1 MSPFIHATIFSEAF
15 VHLTTLFCEDFC
27 RTDRADGQIGSAESL
42 WEHINC
48 HWACGLGALFVC
60 TINHSEILTTKESLC
75 SWKCLLYKY
84 CPFWFSSV
92 LFSFL
97 LYSHK
102 TIAALA
108 FPNWCNWHVE
118 CNSWLTLQWSKSSRR
133 QGVQRGL
140 PSSAKCGTK
149 QLLCI
154 FTWTE
159 MFC

>member
-1 MSPFIHATIFSEAF
+1 MRHFVHAALFSEVF
-15 VHLTTLFCEDFC
+15 VHLPPLFCEASC
-27 RTDRADGQIGSAESL
+27 RRGCADGQVCSAETL
-42 WEHINC
+42 WERINRY
-48 HWACGLGALFVC
+48 WACGLGALFVWA
-60 TINHSEILTTKESLC
+60 INCAKILTTKESLC

-97 LYSHK
+97 LCSHK
-102 TIAALA
+102 TIPALA
-108 FPNWCNWHVE
+108 FPSWCNWHVE

-140 PSSAKCGTK
+140 PSSAKCRTK

-154 FTWTE
+154 FTWTK